1 MLKPKNANNMLNEIP
16 TNQNFIFIIIP
27 VMLLLGSELINV
39 LVLDKNVHKEKYN
52 KNKAFKKKL
61 IFKINIISL

>member
-1 MLKPKNANNMLNEIP
+1 
-16 TNQNFIFIIIP
+16 
-27 VMLLLGSELINV
+27 MLLLGSELINV